1 MKLSEMNTDKLLD
14 VMCDLTPYFGNILK
28 DDELKSILKD
38 KIEATEENKDKIQEL
53 GFEKGI
59 DNVVKLIPVLFKKHR
74 EDFYNI
80 ISIMNDKS
88 LEDIKKQSAFT
99 TIKEIVEVVKD
110 KETMNFLLSLIKSA

>member
-1 MKLSEMNTDKLLD
+1 MRLSEMNTDKLLD

-59 DNVVKLIPVLFKKHR
+59 DNVVKLIPVLFKNHR

-88 LEDIKKQSAFT
+88 LEEIKKQSAFT
-99 TIKEIVEVVKD
+99 TIKEIVEIVKD
-110 KETMNFLLSLIKSA
+110 KETTDFLLSLVK